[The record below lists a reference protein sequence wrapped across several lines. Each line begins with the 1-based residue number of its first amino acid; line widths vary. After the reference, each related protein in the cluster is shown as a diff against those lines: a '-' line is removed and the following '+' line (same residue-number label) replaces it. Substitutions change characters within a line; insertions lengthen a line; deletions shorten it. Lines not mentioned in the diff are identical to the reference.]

1 MMNTYLIDT
10 NIIVYAYNLDSD
22 PHKEALN
29 ILQDALNNKMRVFIA
44 DKSLY
49 EFYAIIT
56 DPKRVEKPV
65 SAKEAVEAI
74 NFIKSSDIKI
84 IMPTLNSMNI
94 LMELLEKYNI
104 EKQKIFD
111 IVLAAM
117 AIDNHIET
125 ILTRNDK
132 DFSMLTE
139 INVINPF
146 TSSLK

>member
-1 MMNTYLIDT
+1 MNTYLIDT

-22 PHKEALN
+22 PHKEAFN
-29 ILQDALNNKMRVFIA
+29 ILQDALNNKMRAFIA

-65 SAKEAVEAI
+65 SAKEAIQAI
-74 NFIKSSDIKI
+74 NFIKSSHIKI

-94 LMELLEKYNI
+94 LIELLEKYNI
-104 EKQKIFD
+104 EKQRIFD

-132 DFSMLTE
+132 DFSMLAE